1 MVYIHIPFCC
11 SFCTYCD
18 FYSEISREGT
28 QEEFVSALC
37 EEIGSRT
44 GEIAAD
50 SPDTVYIGG
59 GTPSVLPL
67 SLLERICGA
76 VSKARKDAGLSGSPV
91 EFTVEVNPEDIVLK
105 GAGYVGGLRSLGV
118 DRISMGVQSFDDS
131 ILKWM
136 NRRHDADKAIEA
148 YRILSSSG
156 IRNISIDL
164 IFGLPQLD
172 DRLWGETL
180 DKAVALKP
188 AHMSAYQLS
197 VEPGSLLAS
206 MVRSGKYS
214 EASEQQ
220 CRRQYDMLC
229 EKLASAGYRHYE
241 ISNFALPGYEAVH
254 NSSYWRHVPY
264 TGFGPGAHSF
274 SVTPGPDGNVPSRYE
289 RKWNAQDLKAYTDC
303 FLHGGAS
310 VSESEV
316 LDDSQV
322 AIERTMLGLRT
333 DRGVEASFLQSH
345 AGSRRLEILAAEGLI
360 VPSEEPG
367 FLRIPEKYFFISDN
381 IISDLV

>member
-18 FYSEISREGT
+18 FYSEISREST
-28 QEEFVSALC
+28 QADFVSALC
-37 EEIGSRT
+37 EEIRSRT

-50 SPDTVYIGG
+50 APDTVYLGG

-76 VSKARKDAGLSGSPV
+76 VSMARAEAGLSAPPA
-91 EFTVEVNPEDIVLK
+91 EFTMEVNPEDIVLK
-105 GAGYVGGLRSLGV
+105 GAGYVEGLRALGV

-131 ILKWM
+131 VLRWM
-136 NRRHDADKAIEA
+136 NRRHDASEAIEA

-156 IRNISIDL
+156 IGNISIDL
-164 IFGLPQLD
+164 IFGMSQLD
-172 DRLWGETL
+172 DSLWMETL

-188 AHMSAYQLS
+188 AHISAYQLS
-197 VEPGSLLAS
+197 VEPGSALAS

-229 EKLASAGYRHYE
+229 GRLASAGYRHYE

-254 NSSYWRHVPY
+254 NSAYWRHVPY
-264 TGFGPGAHSF
+264 AGFGPGAHSF
-274 SVTPGPDGNVPSRYE
+274 SVTPGPDGNVPCRYE
-289 RKWNAQDLKAYTDC
+289 RKWNTQDLKAYIGC
-303 FLHGGAS
+303 FLHGGTS

-316 LDDSQV
+316 LDGCQV

-333 DRGVEASFLQSH
+333 DRGVEASFLKSH
-345 AGSRRLEILAAEGLI
+345 ADCRRLETLVSEGMI
-360 VPSEEPG
+360 VPSSVPG
-367 FLRIPEKYFFISDN
+367 FLRIPEKFFFISDN
-381 IISDLV
+381 IISDLI